1 MYINVVS
8 IGTNS
13 NIHSIWELS
22 QNTNTN
28 ITLKK
33 NCYFFE
39 SSDSKVLQKIKIGGP
54 DKMFPS
60 DFHYAGNYNIL
71 NAGYI
76 TPEIHV
82 QTFEFPF
89 GKVYVNP
96 KNLNPFIA
104 GFEDNESS
112 DRLIVVL
119 LGKEFQYIRSATNH
133 SVGEII
139 STFTTPDSIGCIIKV
154 SEEDFDKVVDEKL
167 SQTETAK
174 VEDINVLTFDVF
186 DGKHFKHFRVN
197 LRGYKDM
204 NEVDVVESTIKNV
217 NLIKRLKQL
226 NDRYGGNIHGRRFVR
241 FTTKL
246 ITSAFIVPYNL
257 VDAVEEQVLDK
268 HGMSDAVPADTEFM
282 LFGVNVDEDGKI
294 KNDKELKKVRE
305 GLKANKFKAFTLI
318 GCKLTKSTFE
328 KNNPLYIFSLDETEK
343 LNDPKDIKT
352 VKSVKSN

>member
-8 IGTNS
+8 IGTNA
-13 NIHSIWELS
+13 NVHSDWGLC
-22 QNTNTN
+22 QHTQTN
-28 ITLKK
+28 ITV
-33 NCYFFE
+33 NRNAYFFE
-39 SSDSKVLQKIKIGGP
+39 SCDKNVLQKIKIGGP

-60 DFHYAGNYNIL
+60 DFHYGGKHNL
-71 NAGYI
+71 LSTGYI
-76 TPEIHV
+76 APEIRV
-82 QTFEFPF
+82 QTYEFPF

-104 GFEDNESS
+104 EFEEEST

-154 SEEDFDKVVDEKL
+154 SEEDFDKAVDKEL
-167 SQTETAK
+167 SRPETVK
-174 VEDINVLTFDVF
+174 IEDINVLTFDVF
-186 DGKHFKHFRVN
+186 DGKDFKHFRVN
-197 LRGYKDM
+197 LRAHKDV
-204 NEVDVVESTIKNV
+204 NEVNVAESTIKNA
-217 NLIKRLKQL
+217 NLIKRLKLL

-246 ITSAFIVPYNL
+246 ITAAFIVPYSL
-257 VDAVEEQVLDK
+257 VDVVEEQVLDK
-268 HGMSDAVPADTEFM
+268 HGMSDVVPADTEFM

-294 KNDKELKKVRE
+294 QNDKELKKVRE
-305 GLKANKFKAFTLI
+305 GLKFNKFKAFTLI